1 VAVFLQIKAREMEVA
16 AAHAR
21 LEAMRHDANGRAQRR
36 KVVLEEL
43 TRIETELR
51 ERRVEPSTRS
61 TFGLELQSRTQDVSA
76 LHEERLAC
84 ASTAL
89 AEAQQGLRFEGAG
102 GFRRRADTATK
113 RSPLHPALSWE
124 RALPVGARLVRDDN
138 VPTSMSAPVPEPEP
152 EPQLQ
157 PEPEPEP
164 EPELGPEPEPE
175 PEPEV
180 AATEST
186 LLSVVGA
193 AVAHH
198 KALAQPTV
206 DELQEELRYLQRLN
220 TRLGITAASSSK
232 SELPVGQQQPRQL
245 TPKTALYGPNWATA
259 CSVQF
264 ARGQAQDEALAA
276 GTRLRVLQYGEGV
289 YERFERNTVGANDH
303 WIRVDSGGTEK
314 VALKELRP
322 QDWAVLAPPP
332 QADLEKDGTSLPII
346 PYMLFHHAPCIC
358 MTFLEEW
365 RAQYNN
371 GVPEILHKH
380 ADTMY
385 NILRLME
392 TTSKKVQDNAKR
404 QQMLREK
411 ARKKKEAEMRDED
424 HVRRPP
430 VARTAGRRARAATG
444 LPTWQD
450 PSIVGM
456 DGLKTQMGPAA
467 GAGPGKVLAMLHS
480 PAGLQV
486 SRYVVRSPPL
496 PIFFPSLTCL
506 PLATTTV

>member
-164 EPELGPEPEPE
+164 EPQEPQSEPEPQ
-175 PEPEV
+175 PEEKLKLTWLE
-180 AATEST
+180 AEATTVTIKYELVT
-186 LLSVVGA
+186 LERSEWPALPS
-193 AVAHH
+193 AVA
-198 KALAQPTV
+198 
-206 DELQEELRYLQRLN
+206 
-220 TRLGITAASSSK
+220 
-232 SELPVGQQQPRQL
+232 
-245 TPKTALYGPNWATA
+245 
-259 CSVQF
+259 
-264 ARGQAQDEALAA
+264 
-276 GTRLRVLQYGEGV
+276 
-289 YERFERNTVGANDH
+289 
-303 WIRVDSGGTEK
+303 
-314 VALKELRP
+314 
-322 QDWAVLAPPP
+322 
-332 QADLEKDGTSLPII
+332 
-346 PYMLFHHAPCIC
+346 
-358 MTFLEEW
+358 
-365 RAQYNN
+365 
-371 GVPEILHKH
+371 
-380 ADTMY
+380 
-385 NILRLME
+385 
-392 TTSKKVQDNAKR
+392 
-404 QQMLREK
+404 
-411 ARKKKEAEMRDED
+411 
-424 HVRRPP
+424 
-430 VARTAGRRARAATG
+430 
-444 LPTWQD
+444 
-450 PSIVGM
+450 
-456 DGLKTQMGPAA
+456 PAA
-467 GAGPGKVLAMLHS
+467 
-480 PAGLQV
+480 
-486 SRYVVRSPPL
+486 
-496 PIFFPSLTCL
+496 
-506 PLATTTV
+506 